1 MNFEE
6 ITLSE
11 VSRKDKRQI
20 LCDAIVYAI
29 SRVALE
35 MEVEQWPRGLGV
47 EAGIE
52 EFVFNGDSF
61 SAG

>member
-11 VSRKDKRQI
+11 VSQKDKRQI
-20 LCDAIVYAI
+20 LCDAIFYEI
-29 SRVALE
+29 SRVVIE
-35 MEVEQWPRGLGV
+35 MEVEQWPQGLGV
-47 EAGIE
+47 AAGIE
-52 EFVFNGDSF
+52 EFMFNGDSF